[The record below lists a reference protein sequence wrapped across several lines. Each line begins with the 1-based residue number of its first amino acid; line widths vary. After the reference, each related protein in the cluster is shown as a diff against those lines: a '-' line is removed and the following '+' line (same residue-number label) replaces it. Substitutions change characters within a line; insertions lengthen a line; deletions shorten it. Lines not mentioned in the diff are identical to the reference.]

1 MEEGDYDSAAT
12 QLKESLALCCEL
24 GDRRY
29 ASVSLFTLGIIEL
42 ARDLD
47 RGAAMLEESTRIARE
62 LGDRLMGAYSVLAM
76 AKVAALRGR
85 PSRVATMWGAAEALR
100 EQMGMTFSHFDLAH
114 FGYERDLDAVRS
126 MLSEAC
132 LKAAWAEGRTMSP
145 ERAIDYALFQSTRP
159 RERDAHPLTRRELEV
174 LRLVARGMSNGEIA
188 ATLVLSGHTV
198 HRHMSNVFGKLAV
211 SSRAAAVA
219 QAAQL
224 GLLL

>member
-1 MEEGDYDSAAT
+1 MT
-12 QLKESLALCCEL
+12 EL
-24 GDRRY
+24 LRH
-29 ASVSLFTLGIIEL
+29 
-42 ARDLD
+42 DLE
-47 RGAAMLEESTRIARE
+47 RGATLLEESARIMRE
-62 LGDRLMGAYSVLAM
+62 LKIWLDGAYTLVGLG
-76 AKVAALRGR
+76 KVAALRGR
-85 PSRVATMWGAAEALR
+85 PRRAATLWGAAEALR

>member
-47 RGAAMLEESTRIARE
+47 RGAAMLEENTRIARE

-76 AKVAALRGR
+76 GKVAALRGR

-126 MLSEAC
+126 MLPETSFDV
-132 LKAAWAEGRTMSP
+132 AWAEERAMSP
-145 ERAIDYALFQSTRP
+145 KQAIDYALDQPTRP
-159 RERDAHPLTRRELEV
+159 HEKGAHPRTRRELGI
-174 LRLVARGMSNGEIA
+174 LRLVARNMSNRRSPR
-188 ATLVLSGHTV
+188 TST
-198 HRHMSNVFGKLAV
+198 
-211 SSRAAAVA
+211 
-219 QAAQL
+219 
-224 GLLL
+224 